1 MSGFGSG
8 GFSGSFGFPQS
19 RKSSIVLRDGG
30 SITNVR
36 VDITASNDNY
46 VLELCNDG
54 DSESWE
60 EFTGENGGVHE
71 FSSGDAGGVKWRL
84 TGSGVV
90 FSSVLLKSN
99 VEV

>member
-1 MSGFGSG
+1 MTGFGSG

-19 RKSSIVLRDGG
+19 RKSEVVLKDGS

-36 VDITASNDNY
+36 VNVTASNSNY

-71 FSSGDAGGVKWRL
+71 FSSGNSGGVKWRL
-84 TGSGVV
+84 TGSGVT
-90 FSSVLLKSN
+90 FTMIELTSN
-99 VEV
+99 VED